1 MIFFSASKI
10 GFYVKSIHGDA
21 IPADALEITAT
32 YHAELL
38 AAQSA
43 GKRIEPDAD
52 GYPVAVDP
60 PVPTLAEVQA
70 AALTS
75 IDAEAGAARAR
86 YITVAAGQEATYML
100 KEAQARSYKAAGY
113 PTASVSDYPMVD
125 AEAKAIN
132 GATPDAAQIQA
143 AADAIIAQA
152 DAWIGL
158 ASQIERVRIAGKRA
172 VSAAVDVAAAESARA
187 TTVAQVHAVV
197 W

>member
-125 AEAKAIN
+125 AEAMAMH
-132 GATPDAAQIQA
+132 GAAPTAAQIKT
-143 AADAIIAQA
+143 AADGIIAQA
-152 DAWIGL
+152 DAWITKAAL
-158 ASQIERVRIAGKRA
+158 IERARIAGKRA

-187 TTVAQVHAVV
+187 AAVAELGAL
-197 W
+197 